1 MVRTVRINPTRAISV
16 ARSKTGMALM
26 IVVSVFAVISI
37 ILASVVFV
45 FQNNLSSAHGQEERM
60 KAYYLALAGI
70 ELGYTA
76 LIKNTNSDPN
86 GDPIY
91 YYTQALPST
100 SSPALTQELT
110 LEGGTVSIE
119 AKRVTVSGDDW
130 IEIAATGHT
139 TSSAVRTSMMRFRV
153 DNPAVIARENG

>member
-1 MVRTVRINPTRAISV
+1 MRYTASPATSRPCVVVRT
-16 ARSKTGMALM
+16 KKGMALM
-26 IVVSVFAVISI
+26 VVVSVFAVISI
-37 ILASVVFV
+37 ILASIVFV
-45 FQNNLSSAHGQEERM
+45 FQNNLSQASGQEERM

-91 YYTQALPST
+91 YYTQALPFT
-100 SSPALTQELT
+100 TTPALTQEIT
-110 LEGGTVSIE
+110 LEGGTVEIE
-119 AKRVTVSGDDW
+119 AKRITVSGDDW

-139 TSSAVRTSMMRFRV
+139 TSSAVRTSTMRFRV
-153 DNPAVIARENG
+153 DNPAVVARENG